1 MVKKHGPSVPV
12 HAAAPKKDEDEDDN
26 PFSQYY
32 GMLLHQ
38 QNMLQDHVR
47 TSTYERA
54 MMQNASDFHGKVVLD
69 VGTGSGILAYFA
81 IKAGAKRVYAVE
93 LSAMA
98 ECARKLMNHN
108 GMANKV
114 VVIKG
119 KMEDVELPEKVDIVI
134 SEPMGFFLVHERML
148 ETYVLG
154 RSKWMKPG
162 GLMFPSTGTMFVC
175 PFTDDSIYQEQMAKV
190 AFWRQQDFYG
200 LDLNCLVDEAMENHF
215 SQPIVGYFPPSILM
229 SATPIQHVL
238 DFRSMTV
245 DEFHTFDIPFRFEC
259 NQTGMTIMHGLACW
273 FTVDF
278 IGTAATVVLS
288 TGPWDTGTHWY
299 QCRMLLKQP
308 IAVNRSQTVFGNL
321 HFTANNKFSYDIN
334 MEGTSDKMM
343 IMTGWIGLFDGE
355 CLVILD
361 GTSISSANTIR
372 LQDQMYHYMH
382 NAA

>member
-1 MVKKHGPSVPV
+1 MPKPHGVS
-12 HAAAPKKDEDEDDN
+12 AAGNAAGLAKNEVDDN

-54 MMQNASDFHGKVVLD
+54 MLQNASDFNGKVVLD

-98 ECARKLMNHN
+98 ECARKLMDHN
-108 GMANKV
+108 GMANKI

-119 KMEDVELPEKVDIVI
+119 KMEDVKLPEKVDIVI

-154 RSKWMKPG
+154 RTKWMKPG

-190 AFWRQQDFYG
+190 SFWRQQNFYG

-215 SQPIVGYFPPSILM
+215 SQPIVGYFSPSILM
-229 SATPIQHVL
+229 ASAPVERVL
-238 DFRSMTV
+238 DFRSITE

-259 NQTGMTIMHGLACW
+259 NKTAIMHGLACW

-278 IGTAATVVLS
+278 IGTNATVVLS

-299 QCRMLLKQP
+299 QCRLLLKQP
-308 IAVNRSQTVFGNL
+308 IAVNSSQAIYGNL
-321 HFTANNKFSYDIN
+321 HFTANNKFSYDIE
-334 MEGTSDKMM
+334 ME
-343 IMTGWIGLFDGE
+343 
-355 CLVILD
+355 VILD
-361 GTSISSANTIR
+361 GTAISSATTIR

-382 NAA
+382 SS